1 MDNEQVQHSGIK
13 GMKWGIRRYQYKDGT
28 LTPAGK
34 KRYNK
39 DVEKLKEENAKLDA
53 QIRGKKAAERAK
65 ARVEKLLAD
74 NEAKKKALKGEADDD
89 AAKKTAVKATND
101 PTKEV
106 AKPETKI
113 NKPIFGKSKTP
124 ISKMSDEEIQ
134 ARIDRINLEQKY
146 ADLIGSST
154 SNGRKAKAKSFIVDV
169 LESSASNIG
178 KQAATYLM
186 GVGVNKAFQKIFDDD
201 KAINPKKGQKDK

>member
-1 MDNEQVQHSGIK
+1 MENDQLQHSGIK
-13 GMKWGIRRYQYKDGT
+13 GMKWGVRRYQYKDGT

-89 AAKKTAVKATND
+89 AAKKTAKADDDQKTETPKKDKPVVKTVKEMSTQELQERVNRIRLEQEYARLTPEKVSAGKRFASYVFKNVVTPAAT
-101 PTKEV
+101 EV
-106 AKPETKI
+106 AQKALKNYLST
-113 NKPIFGKSKTP
+113 
-124 ISKMSDEEIQ
+124 EI
-134 ARIDRINLEQKY
+134 
-146 ADLIGSST
+146 
-154 SNGRKAKAKSFIVDV
+154 
-169 LESSASNIG
+169 
-178 KQAATYLM
+178 
-186 GVGVNKAFQKIFDDD
+186 KAFQTKHL
-201 KAINPKKGQKDK
+201 PKDKPNKDKK